1 MADQLDVLRQR
12 IARAQGVMRERGVDF
27 LFVAPSSDLVYFFD
41 LDAHASERLL
51 LLIIPK
57 EGKPQLVV
65 AAFERPHAAGKEEL
79 VELHTWQE
87 HDRPIELVRQIVA
100 DVTSPTIGVS
110 DQMRAG
116 FLVGM
121 LESIPDAAFLNATG
135 IIRELRMV
143 KDEDEIAKLKRAA
156 AMADAAWEEFVA
168 TARLA
173 GKTERQAATELAGL
187 RAKHG
192 LEVTS
197 LGICASGPNSA
208 APHHRTGERVIQPG
222 DSVVF
227 DYGGKYQHYTA
238 DITRTVHVGEPSE
251 EYRRAYETVL
261 RANETAVPWYR
272 PGVECQAVDQAAR
285 QVIEDAGFGA
295 YFSHRLGHGLG
306 LDGHEEPYLVKGNT
320 LPLRAGMV
328 FSDEPGIYIPG
339 RFGIRIEDSVVV
351 REGGGEKINHARRDL
366 VVME

>member
-1 MADQLDVLRQR
+1 MSNELLARR
-12 IARAQGVMRERGVDF
+12 IERAQEVMRERGVDF

-41 LDAHASERLL
+41 LAAHASERLL
-51 LLIIPK
+51 LLIIPRQ
-57 EGKPQLVV
+57 GQAHLVV
-65 AAFERPHAAGKEEL
+65 ANFERPHAAGKENL
-79 VELHTWQE
+79 VQLHTWEE
-87 HDRPIELVRQIVA
+87 HERPLELVHDIVA
-100 DVTSPTIGVS
+100 GVSAPTIGIS

-121 LESIPDAAFLNATG
+121 LETLPDAAFVNGTG

-143 KDEDEIAKLKRAA
+143 KDEDEIEKLKQAA

-168 TARLA
+168 TAKLT
-173 GKTERQAATELAGL
+173 GKTEREAAGELAAL

-197 LGICASGPNSA
+197 IGICASGPNSA
-208 APHHRTGERVIQPG
+208 APHHRTGERVIQAG

-238 DITRTVHVGEPSE
+238 DVTRTVHIGEPSE
-251 EYRRAYETVL
+251 EYRHAYDTVL
-261 RANETAVPWYR
+261 RANEAAVPFYR
-272 PGVECQAVDQAAR
+272 PGVACKEVDQAAR
-285 QVIEDAGFGA
+285 AVIEAAGFGQ

-351 REGGGEKINHARRDL
+351 RAGGGEKINHARRDL
-366 VVME
+366 LVLE

>member
-1 MADQLDVLRQR
+1 MDNQALVQR
-12 IARAQGVMRERGVDF
+12 MQRVQDVMRDRGVDF

-41 LDAHASERLL
+41 VDAHASERLL

-57 EGKPQLVV
+57 QGKSQLVI
-65 AAFERPHAAGKEEL
+65 ANFESPHAAGKADL
-79 VELHTWQE
+79 VDVHTWEEHERPLDLVQE
-87 HDRPIELVRQIVA
+87 IVA
-100 DVTSPTIGVS
+100 GVKAPHIAIS

-121 LESIPDAAFLNATG
+121 LESIPDAAFINGTG

-143 KDEDEIAKLKRAA
+143 KDEVEIDRLKRAA
-156 AMADAAWEEFVA
+156 AMADAAWDEFVSSA
-168 TARLA
+168 KLA
-173 GKTERQAATELAGL
+173 GKTEREAATELAAL

-192 LEVTS
+192 LEVTGI
-197 LGICASGPNSA
+197 GICASGPNGAS
-208 APHHRTGERVIQPG
+208 PHHRTGERKIQQG

-227 DYGGKYQHYTA
+227 DFGGKYEHYTA
-238 DITRTVHVGEPSE
+238 DVTRTVHIGEPSD
-251 EYRRAYETVL
+251 EYRRAYATVL
-261 RANETAVPWYR
+261 HANEAAVPHYR
-272 PGVECQAVDQAAR
+272 PGVECQAVDAAAR
-285 QVIEDAGFGA
+285 QVIEDAGFGQ

-320 LPLRAGMV
+320 LPLKAGMV

-351 REGGGEKINHARRDL
+351 RDGGGEKINHCRRDL

>member
-1 MADQLDVLRQR
+1 MENQVLAQR
-12 IARAQGVMRERGVDF
+12 MQRVQAVMQDRGVDF

-41 LDAHASERLL
+41 VDAHASERLL

-57 EGKPQLVV
+57 QGKCHLVI
-65 AAFERPHAAGKEEL
+65 ANFERPHAIGKEDL
-79 VELHTWQE
+79 VEIHTWEE
-87 HDRPIELVRQIVA
+87 HERPLDLVREIVA
-100 DVTSPTIGVS
+100 GVKAPTIAVC

-121 LESIPDAAFLNATG
+121 LESIPDSSFINGTG
-135 IIRELRMV
+135 IIRQLRMV
-143 KDEDEIAKLKRAA
+143 KDEPEIKNLKRAA

-168 TARLA
+168 TATLT
-173 GKTERQAATELAGL
+173 GKTEREAASELAVL

-192 LEVTS
+192 LEVTGI
-197 LGICASGPNSA
+197 GICASGPNGAS
-208 APHHRTGERVIQPG
+208 PHHRTGERKIQAG

-227 DYGGKYQHYTA
+227 DYGGKYEHYTA
-238 DITRTVHVGEPSE
+238 DVTRTVHIGEPSE

-261 RANETAVPWYR
+261 KANETAVPYYR
-272 PGVECQAVDQAAR
+272 PGVECQAVDHAAR
-285 QVIEDAGFGA
+285 QVIEEAGFGS

-306 LDGHEEPYLVKGNT
+306 LDGHEEPYLVKGNN
-320 LPLRAGMV
+320 LPLKVGMV

-351 REGGGEKINHARRDL
+351 REGGGEKINQCRRDL
-366 VVME
+366 VIMK